1 MQIKQKFEAEQFVR
15 KLKQDKIQRER
26 QIKMQMEAKDNAFL
40 TKLSANL
47 DTKKRVEQMKSKDR
61 EMKYNMMM
69 KKLEK
74 KTQERTNIP

>member
-1 MQIKQKFEAEQFVR
+1 
-15 KLKQDKIQRER
+15 
-26 QIKMQMEAKDNAFL
+26 MEAKDNAFL

-74 KTQERTNIP
+74 KTQERVNIP